1 MRGNAMNL
9 MEVGALLKRERER
22 CGISIRDVLDAT
34 KISRRNLT
42 ALEEGQVGS
51 LPHPVYLKG
60 YVRNIA
66 KLVGLDA
73 NELAQLVDQQYDTEA
88 ARYLPQDS
96 AEIPVDERPPAE
108 SIPEDTAPQPVQ
120 QPFHVAQNYP
130 SDPERPRRNLFAL
143 EPLFALKPKISGT
156 MHSVIVLILLVA
168 TLVVLLVKF
177 QRMNSDVP
185 PPRPALVAKP
195 AASAPNALVPINAT
209 AASNNATGEE
219 AALPEPP
226 RGDMPRGDMPAP
238 AATAPAPS
246 AVTPTAPA
254 PSVMPTAPVAA
265 KPVLPAT
272 GIEVSRP
279 ALGTELH
286 TPGMQRLTITAKPD
300 EVCWVDVNDGKQSR
314 SFTLRNGESQSVE
327 FSTRMRVRLGNAGGV
342 TFRLNG
348 QDAHYEGKRGSLDT
362 VEFGVR

>member
-96 AEIPVDERPPAE
+96 AEIPVDDRPPAE
-108 SIPEDTAPQPVQ
+108 IIPEDTTPQPVQ

-130 SDPERPRRNLFAL
+130 SDPERPRRILFAL
-143 EPLFALKPKISGT
+143 EPLFALKPKLSGT
-156 MHSVIVLILLVA
+156 MRSVIVLILLVT

-177 QRMNSDVP
+177 QRMDSETP

-195 AASAPNALVPINAT
+195 EASSLNDMTPANAT
-209 AASNNATGEE
+209 DSSNNATGEE
-219 AALPEPP
+219 TAQSEPS
-226 RGDMPRGDMPAP
+226 RGDMPAP
-238 AATAPAPS
+238 VATAPSPVAPASTAPS
-246 AVTPTAPA
+246 PAAVT
-254 PSVMPTAPVAA
+254 PTAPVAA

-272 GIEVSRP
+272 SIEVSRP
-279 ALGTELH
+279 ALGNELR

-300 EVCWVDVNDGKQSR
+300 EVCWVEVNDGKQSR

-327 FSTRMRVRLGNAGGV
+327 FTTRMRVHLGNAGGV

-348 QDAHYEGKRGSLDT
+348 QDTHYEGKRGSLDT